1 MTNRESRHRLIG
13 FNRAH
18 LPIDV
23 NGIPDGAEY
32 DPFLHIGDFS
42 SHKSLSGGLNGI
54 WSGRLHHLA
63 STGEV
68 NQFAVLEGNP
78 NIVSIREQYPFL
90 SDAGRK
96 AAMRGELASRGHVM
110 TIDYVV
116 TLPPMNAGGPL
127 RYLGLSRKEEY
138 AKATPEG
145 KQRAS
150 REAAALER
158 IGWSWDY
165 LKPTPTNEV
174 RNNLLLRSYAK
185 GHMGESIDDAAED
198 AAQLSSLIY
207 RSTSRRGMLPL
218 LHMLGRR
225 LGISPSDTTFV
236 FASAYY
242 LGYLALDHS
251 AALGE
256 QSPIPLRPPMRRF
269 GGGYERR

>member
-1 MTNRESRHRLIG
+1 MTNRESRHRLLG

-23 NGIPDGAEY
+23 NGIADGAEY

-42 SHKSLSGGLNGI
+42 SHKNVRGGLNGI

-78 NIVSIREQYPFL
+78 NILSIREQYPYL
-90 SDAGRK
+90 SNAGRK
-96 AAMRGELASRGHVM
+96 AAMRGEPANRDHVM

-116 TLPPMNAGGPL
+116 TLPPMNTGGPL

-138 AKATPEG
+138 AKATSDG
-145 KQRAS
+145 KRRAG

-165 LKPTPTNEV
+165 LKPIPPDEV
-174 RNNLLLRSYAK
+174 HNNLLLRSYAK
-185 GHMGESIDDAAED
+185 GQMGESIDDAAED

-207 RSTSRRGMLPL
+207 RSTSRRGMAPL
-218 LHMLGRR
+218 LLMLGRR
-225 LGISPSDTTFV
+225 LGISARDVTFV

-242 LGYLALDHS
+242 LGYLALDHMVK
-251 AALGE
+251 LGE
-256 QSPIPLRPPMRRF
+256 DCPLSLRPPTRRF